1 MEINNVYC
9 IDNLEFLKQLEDESV
24 DLIYCDI
31 LYNTGKKFKDYDDKL
46 GTPQQAIEWYR
57 PRLIEMK
64 RVLKDT
70 GNIVLQCDYNL
81 SHYLKVE
88 MDNIFSLNN
97 FKNEIIWLRTK
108 AGKTI
113 KNNMAKDTDSLLW
126 YSKTSK
132 NTFNIQYTEQVSES
146 TLKTY
151 SKDDNDGRGLYA
163 TQPLQKPSN
172 PTRGTIYDYVDNTGK
187 VWKCPKKG
195 WRMVEQ
201 KLRALE
207 NDRRL
212 VMTGKTL
219 RQKVYLNERKNKGK
233 VVSNLWDDIANI
245 GGKENVDYFSQKP
258 KKLLERI
265 IKSFSNE
272 GDIVADF
279 FCGSGTAMVV
289 AKELNRKY
297 IGCDINPRAVEITEQ
312 RLKEL
317 DNASLINN

>member
-1 MEINNVYC
+1 MELNSVYC
-9 IDNLEFLKQLEDESV
+9 MDNLELLKQLEDESV

-64 RVLKDT
+64 RVLKKT

-88 MDNIFSLNN
+88 MDIVFNSKN
-97 FKNEIIWLRTK
+97 FKNEIIWVRTK

-113 KNNMAKDTDSLLW
+113 KNNMAKNTDSLIW
-126 YSKTSK
+126 YSKTSN
-132 NTFNIQYTEQVSES
+132 NTFNLQYTEQLSEAN
-146 TLKTY
+146 LKTY
-151 SKDDNDGRGLYA
+151 NKDDGDGRGVYT
-163 TQPLQKPSN
+163 TQPLIKPNN
-172 PTRGTIYDYVDNTGK
+172 PTKGTLYDYVDNNGK
-187 VWKCPKKG
+187 VWKCPDKG
-195 WRMVEQ
+195 WRIVEN
-201 KLRALE
+201 KMRTLE
-207 NDRRL
+207 NEGRL
-212 VMTGKTL
+212 ITSGKSL
-219 RQKVYLNERKNKGK
+219 RQKFYLNERKTNGQALSN
-233 VVSNLWDDIANI
+233 VWDDVSNIS
-245 GGKENVDYFSQKP
+245 GQESVDYFSQKP
-258 KKLLERI
+258 KKLIERV

-279 FCGSGTAMVV
+279 FCGSGTSMVV

-312 RLKEL
+312 RLKEV
-317 DNASLINN
+317 DGADG